1 MNIICKKIS
10 ISTILITL
18 LLTSVT
24 FAQDKQELE
33 AERAINKNLKGEHPL
48 INLMKTRNSS
58 LKKELEGIHPRVFL
72 TKTEI
77 DALKD
82 KTITQKELWQT
93 ALSRV
98 RAMSIEPTPA
108 PAQARRV
115 QNPVG
120 LGIPEAGLAY
130 KITGDKKYLN
140 AAKKYM
146 DAAVSYEIWGYAY
159 NKPDVD
165 LAAGHLLYGLGW
177 GYDLLYHDL
186 TLEEREKYK
195 AKLIRQA
202 KILFDFYKPMTGKTY
217 AYSQNHTFI
226 PMAGLA
232 VTAYALAGETPEAK
246 EWAAL
251 PRAIFEGVL
260 ATYSEDGYYYEGV
273 EYWIFSTPW
282 LIHYMDA
289 QLHATGEDLYET
301 VPGFKL
307 MHKYIS
313 HATLPGGEFHF
324 DYGDTYTGNHT
335 RARISEDYDR
345 ERINGHFQSSYNIIY
360 HLANKYQSG
369 EAQGVADW
377 LKAKGQVSA
386 EEMWTF
392 IWYNPSLKPI
402 PIEEQ
407 ETWHYFP
414 DHDVV
419 YWRSSWNDDAT
430 AFSFKCGPS
439 EGHAA
444 LQKQIKFPE
453 WRLSSGHAHPDAGS
467 FIIWANGKY
476 LTGDSGYEGLAMT
489 QSHNTLVFDGK
500 GQNHE
505 GEGHDVFYGIPYE
518 RINKIRIVDVSM
530 DAERVTIL
538 ADATLAYEPEVGVKK
553 FTRKFEFNNPTTFT
567 ITDNIETNSPKIITS
582 FLHADNLI
590 NQISANT
597 FEFEPNKTSLIAE
610 IIEPIIFETKVDNNI
625 LTAPGDPG
633 SVDKGGLQERGK
645 KLAISTKEKVSRAEF
660 VMKLT
665 IKEEK

>member
-1 MNIICKKIS
+1 MNKKTTIS
-10 ISTILITL
+10 SFVLSLIFTCFI
-18 LLTSVT
+18 
-24 FAQDKQELE
+24 FAQDTQELE
-33 AERAINKNLKGEHPL
+33 AERALNKNLKGEHPL
-48 INLMKTRNSS
+48 VNLIKTENSS
-58 LKKELEGIHPRVFL
+58 LKKELENVHPRVFL
-72 TKTEI
+72 TQIEI
-77 DALKD
+77 EKLKD
-82 KTITQKELWQT
+82 KTKSQKELWET

-120 LGIPEAGLAY
+120 LGIPEAALAY
-130 KITGDKKYLN
+130 KITGEKKYLD

-146 DAAVSYEIWGYAY
+146 DAAVSYDVWGYKY

-186 TLEEREKYK
+186 TPAEREKYK

-202 KILFDFYKPMTGKTY
+202 KLLFDFYKPKTGKTY

-246 EWAAL
+246 EWAEL

-260 ATYSEDGYYYEGV
+260 ATYSEDGFYYEGV

-282 LIHYMDA
+282 LMHYMDV
-289 QLHATGEDLYET
+289 QLHATGENLYDR
-301 VPGFKL
+301 VPGFDL

-313 HATLPGGEFHF
+313 HATLPGAEFHF
-324 DYGDTYTGNHT
+324 DYGDTYTGNLT
-335 RARISEDYDR
+335 RARMAEDYHR
-345 ERINGHFQSSYNIIY
+345 ERINGHFQSSYNVLY
-360 HLANKYQSG
+360 NVASKFKNG
-369 EAQGVADW
+369 EAQGVANW
-377 LKAKGQVSA
+377 LKTKGQVNA

-392 IWYNPSLKPI
+392 IWFDPSIKPT

-419 YWRSSWNDDAT
+419 FWRSSWNDDAT
-430 AFSFKCGPS
+430 AFSFICGPS
-439 EGHAA
+439 EGHATLEKLNA
-444 LQKQIKFPE
+444 FPE

-467 FIIWANGKY
+467 FIIWANGNY

-489 QSHNTLVFDGK
+489 QSHNTLVFNGK

-505 GEGHDVFYGIPYE
+505 GEGHDVFYGIPYK
-518 RINKIRIVDVSM
+518 RINKIKITDVTMNANQVSIM
-530 DAERVTIL
+530 
-538 ADATLAYEPEVGVKK
+538 ADAKAAYEPEIGVKK
-553 FTRKFEFNNPTTFT
+553 FTRKFEFKAPGSFT
-567 ITDNIETNSPKIITS
+567 VTDIVKTSSPKIITS
-582 FLHADNLI
+582 FLHADNTI
-590 NQISANT
+590 NKLSENA
-597 FEFEPNKTSLIAE
+597 FEFEPNKTSLLVT
-610 IIEPIIFETKVDNNI
+610 IIEPESLETKITENI

-633 SVDKGGLQERGK
+633 FVDKGGDEERGE
-645 KLAISTKEKVSRAEF
+645 KLEISTKEKVSKAKF
-660 VMKLT
+660 VLELT
-665 IKEEK
+665 IKNEE

>member
-1 MNIICKKIS
+1 MFHKIS
-10 ISTILITL
+10 TATVLLTL
-18 LLTSVT
+18 LFTSYT
-24 FAQDKQELE
+24 FAQDTQELE
-33 AERAINKNLKGEHPL
+33 AERAVNKELKGEHPL
-48 INLMKTRNSS
+48 INLMKTKNSS

-72 TKTEI
+72 TQLEI
-77 DALKD
+77 NALKD
-82 KTITQKELWQT
+82 KTKSQKELWQT

-120 LGIPEAGLAY
+120 LGIPEAALAY
-130 KITGDKKYLN
+130 KITGDKKYLD

-146 DAAVSYEIWGYAY
+146 DAAVSYQIWGYAY

-186 TLEEREKYK
+186 TQDEREKYK
-195 AKLIRQA
+195 AKLIKQA
-202 KILFDFYKPMTGKTY
+202 KLLYDFYKPKTGKTY

-246 EWAAL
+246 EWAEL

-260 ATYSEDGYYYEGV
+260 ATYSEDGFYYEGI

-282 LIHYMDA
+282 LIHYMDV
-289 QLHATGEDLYET
+289 QLHATGENLYET
-301 VPGFKL
+301 VPGLKL
-307 MHKYIS
+307 IHKYIA
-313 HATLPGGEFHF
+313 HATLPGAEFHF
-324 DYGDTYTGNHT
+324 DYGDTYTGNQT
-335 RARISEDYDR
+335 RAKKSEDYHR
-345 ERINGHFQSSYNIIY
+345 ERINGHFQSSYNVLY
-360 HLANKYQSG
+360 NLANKFKNG

-377 LKAKGQVSA
+377 LKEKGQVSS

-392 IWYNPSLKPI
+392 IWYNPLIKTI
-402 PIEEQ
+402 PIEQ
-407 ETWHYFP
+407 QKTWHYFS

-419 YWRSSWNDDAT
+419 FWRSSWNDDAT

-444 LQKQIKFPE
+444 LSKMSLFPE
-453 WRLSSGHAHPDAGS
+453 WRKSSGHAHPDAGS

-518 RINKIRIVDVSM
+518 RINKIKIVDVTINEQHVS
-530 DAERVTIL
+530 IL
-538 ADATLAYEPEVGVKK
+538 ADVSSAYEPEVGVKK
-553 FTRKFEFNNPTTFT
+553 FTRKFEFTAPGSFT
-567 ITDNIETNSPKIITS
+567 VTDNIETNTPKIITS
-582 FLHADNLI
+582 FLHADNTI
-590 NQISANT
+590 NQIQANT
-597 FEFEPNKTSLIAE
+597 FEFEPTRTSILVK
-610 IIEPIIFETKVDNNI
+610 IIEPQLFNVKVDANI

-633 SVDKGGLQERGK
+633 FVDKGGSEERGK
-645 KLAISTKEKVSRAEF
+645 KLAISTKNKVLKAEF
-660 VMKLT
+660 VLKLT
-665 IKEEK
+665 IKEEQ

>member
-1 MNIICKKIS
+1 MHKKIS
-10 ISTILITL
+10 ITAFVLSLML
-18 LLTSVT
+18 ANFS
-24 FAQDKQELE
+24 FAQDTQELE
-33 AERAINKNLKGEHPL
+33 AEQAANKKLKGESVL
-48 INLMKTRNSS
+48 VNLMKTENSS
-58 LKKELEGIHPRVFL
+58 LRRELEGVHPRVFL
-72 TKTEI
+72 TQAEI

-82 KTITQKELWQT
+82 KTKSDKELWET

-120 LGIPEAGLAY
+120 LGIPEAALAY
-130 KITGDKKYLN
+130 KITGEKKYLD

-146 DAAVSYEIWGYAY
+146 EAAVSYEVWGYKY

-186 TLEEREKYK
+186 TQAERDKYK
-195 AKLIRQA
+195 TKLIRQA
-202 KILFDFYKPMTGKTY
+202 RLLYDFYKPKSGKTY

-226 PMAGLA
+226 PMTGLA
-232 VTAYALAGETPEAK
+232 VAAYALAGETPEAK

-251 PRAIFEGVL
+251 PRAIYKGVL
-260 ATYSEDGYYYEGV
+260 ATYSDDGFYYEGV

-282 LIHYMDA
+282 LIHYLDV
-289 QLHATGEDLYET
+289 QLHVTGEDLYDAA
-301 VPGFKL
+301 PGLKL
-307 MHKYIS
+307 IHKYMA

-324 DYGDTYTGNHT
+324 DYGDTYTGGLT
-335 RARISEDYDR
+335 RSRTSEDYHR
-345 ERINGHFQSSYNIIY
+345 ERINGHFQSSYNLLY
-360 HLANKYQSG
+360 KLASKFQNG
-369 EAQGVADW
+369 EAQGVANW

-392 IWYNPSLKPI
+392 IWYDSSIQPVS
-402 PIEEQ
+402 IEKQ
-407 ETWHYFP
+407 EPWHYFA
-414 DHDVV
+414 DHGVV
-419 YWRSSWNDDAT
+419 YWRSSWDDDAT

-439 EGHAA
+439 EGHTA
-444 LQKQIKFPE
+444 LQKQLQFPE

-476 LTGDSGYEGLAMT
+476 LTGDSGYEGLTMT

-518 RINKIRIVDVSM
+518 RINKIRIVDAQLG
-530 DAERVTIL
+530 AEHVTIM
-538 ADATLAYEPEVGVKK
+538 ADATAAYEPEVGVKK
-553 FTRKFEFNNPTTFT
+553 FTRKFEFKAPGTFT
-567 ITDNIETNSPKIITS
+567 ITDNVETNSPKIITS
-582 FLHADNLI
+582 FLHADNKI
-590 NQISANT
+590 NKLSANAFEIEPNGTSIIAKIIAPET
-597 FEFEPNKTSLIAE
+597 FES
-610 IIEPIIFETKVDNNI
+610 KVDVNV

-633 SVDKGGLQERGK
+633 FVDKGGDEERGK
-645 KLAISTKEKVSRAEF
+645 KLSISTTEKVTKTNFIME
-660 VMKLT
+660 LT
-665 IKEEK
+665 IKKEK